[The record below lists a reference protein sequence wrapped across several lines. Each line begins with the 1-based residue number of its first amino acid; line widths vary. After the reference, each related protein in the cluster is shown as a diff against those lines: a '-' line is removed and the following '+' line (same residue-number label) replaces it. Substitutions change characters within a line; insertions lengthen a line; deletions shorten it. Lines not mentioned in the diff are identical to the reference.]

1 MLELEFSKNLRD
13 WYRNNGRK
21 LPWRETTD
29 PYKIWLSE
37 IILQQTRVDQGL
49 PYYNNFVESFPTIGD
64 FANAPLDK
72 ILRLWQGLGYY
83 SRARNMHT
91 AAVQVMQQFNG
102 SFPADFESLKKL
114 KGVGEY
120 TAAAIASF
128 AFHLPHPVVDGN
140 VFRFLSR
147 LSGCH
152 VPIDSSPGK
161 KVFLEMAGE
170 LFDPKHAAEH
180 NQAMMEMGATICKP
194 KNPKCD
200 ECPFQMACHAFIY
213 NEIDRLPVKEK
224 KSKVRTRYFHY
235 FFFTL
240 GSETYINQR
249 KEKDIWEGLY
259 EFPLV
264 ESDKEDVDI
273 QYVQLPFGLSFAGN
287 VIVGSPSRFRH
298 LLSHQELIV
307 HFWKIKLNNKLQPQ
321 GELQRIPM
329 HRLQEFAFPQ
339 LIVKFLQNE
348 DLL

>member
-1 MLELEFSKNLRD
+1 MMLELEFSKNLRD

-21 LPWRETTD
+21 LPWRETSD

-147 LSGCH
+147 LSGSA
-152 VPIDSSPGK
+152 VPIDSSLGK
-161 KVFLEMAGE
+161 KVFAEMAGE
-170 LFDPKHAAEH
+170 LFDPKHA
-180 NQAMMEMGATICKP
+180 
-194 KNPKCD
+194 
-200 ECPFQMACHAFIY
+200 AFIY

-224 KSKVRTRYFHY
+224 SQRCAPVIFIIFSSRLGLRLILTSERRRISGKDFMNSHLLNPIRKMLIYNMSSSLLDCPLQEMLSWEVLPAFDTYYRTRN
-235 FFFTL
+235 L
-240 GSETYINQR
+240 
-249 KEKDIWEGLY
+249 
-259 EFPLV
+259 
-264 ESDKEDVDI
+264 
-273 QYVQLPFGLSFAGN
+273 
-287 VIVGSPSRFRH
+287 
-298 LLSHQELIV
+298 
-307 HFWKIKLNNKLQPQ
+307 
-321 GELQRIPM
+321 
-329 HRLQEFAFPQ
+329 
-339 LIVKFLQNE
+339 
-348 DLL
+348 